1 MSPTDCFGVP
11 WHALTARVEPADT
24 LARWARA
31 EPALAGFGCLDDVAT
46 MLHHGDDVERG
57 DQALGAV
64 VRLAAVDGGD
74 EEDAALL
81 VAHLLANGSRK
92 LALKL
97 RDLSDN
103 IDDLIAEALWL
114 RIRMFPWRQRSH
126 AYAKSL
132 LLDTRKAVLAEL
144 HPYRSPD
151 GRDRIVPVDPLPNPA
166 GAVGPGVLAV
176 LDQPMWEEHDRSDI
190 RLADVLDWAQRS
202 GIVTA
207 SDVELLIDLA
217 VSAARLGQRE
227 GEVRRGANTA
237 AEVGEVARRRGVN
250 KRTIWRHRTR
260 ALVALRGAR
269 DQYLAAVA

>member
-1 MSPTDCFGVP
+1 
-11 WHALTARVEPADT
+11 
-24 LARWARA
+24 
-31 EPALAGFGCLDDVAT
+31 
-46 MLHHGDDVERG
+46 
-57 DQALGAV
+57 
-64 VRLAAVDGGD
+64 
-74 EEDAALL
+74 
-81 VAHLLANGSRK
+81 
-92 LALKL
+92 
-97 RDLSDN
+97 
-103 IDDLIAEALWL
+103 
-114 RIRMFPWRQRSH
+114 MFPWRQRSH

-207 SDVELLIDLA
+207 SDVELLIELT
-217 VSAARLGQRE
+217 VSADRLGQRE